1 MSKVVFMLKK
11 SRITIS
17 IASIS
22 TYLLINSQPV
32 FAVIR
37 DDGDEPG
44 VAISGAATVAL
55 FIGFPLLIIGLI
67 SLAILAPQ
75 WSRKAR
81 RESGFVSHTETWW
94 LNGPGEEA
102 KHAGLEASDE
112 ELGAL
117 ILKAGGVSA
126 KW

>member
-1 MSKVVFMLKK
+1 MSKVVFMLKR

-17 IASIS
+17 IASLS
-22 TYLLINSQPV
+22 TYLLTISQPA

-67 SLAILAPQ
+67 AVAILAPQ

-94 LNGPGEEA
+94 LNGPGDEA
-102 KHAGLEASDE
+102 KHLELEASDE
-112 ELGAL
+112 DLGAL
-117 ILKAGGVSA
+117 TLKAGGVSA

>member
-17 IASIS
+17 IASLS

-32 FAVIR
+32 FAAIR

-67 SLAILAPQ
+67 SLTILAPQ

-94 LNGPGEEA
+94 LNGPGDEA
-102 KHAGLEASDE
+102 KHVELEASDE
-112 ELGAL
+112 DLGAL

>member
-1 MSKVVFMLKK
+1 MSKVVFMLKRSK
-11 SRITIS
+11 ITIS
-17 IASIS
+17 VAWLS
-22 TYLLINSQPV
+22 TYLLINAQPV

-94 LNGPGEEA
+94 LNGPGDEA
-102 KHAGLEASDE
+102 KHVELEASDE

-117 ILKAGGVSA
+117 VLKEGGVSA

>member
-55 FIGFPLLIIGLI
+55 FIGLPLLIIGLI
-67 SLAILAPQ
+67 TVAILAPQ
-75 WSRKAR
+75 RSRKAR

-94 LNGPGEEA
+94 LNGPGDEA
-102 KHAGLEASDE
+102 KHLELEASDE
-112 ELGAL
+112 DLGAL
-117 ILKAGGVSA
+117 TLKAGGVSA

>member
-1 MSKVVFMLKK
+1 MSKVVFMSKK

-17 IASIS
+17 IASFS

-55 FIGFPLLIIGLI
+55 FIGLPLLIIGLI
-67 SLAILAPQ
+67 TVAILAPQ

-94 LNGPGEEA
+94 LNGPGDEA
-102 KHAGLEASDE
+102 KHLELEASDE
-112 ELGAL
+112 DLGAL
-117 ILKAGGVSA
+117 TLKAGGVSA

>member
-67 SLAILAPQ
+67 SLVILAPQ

-94 LNGPGEEA
+94 LNGPGDEA
-102 KHAGLEASDE
+102 KHLELEASDE
-112 ELGAL
+112 DLGAL
-117 ILKAGGVSA
+117 TLKAGGVSA

>member
-11 SRITIS
+11 SRITVS
-17 IASIS
+17 IASLS
-22 TYLLINSQPV
+22 TYLIINSQPV
-32 FAVIR
+32 FAAIR

-94 LNGPGEEA
+94 LNGPGDEA
-102 KHAGLEASDE
+102 KHVELEASDE

>member
-17 IASIS
+17 IASLS

-55 FIGFPLLIIGLI
+55 FIGLPLLIIGLI
-67 SLAILAPQ
+67 TVAILAPQ

-94 LNGPGEEA
+94 LNGPGDEA
-102 KHAGLEASDE
+102 KHLELEASDE
-112 ELGAL
+112 DLGAL
-117 ILKAGGVSA
+117 TLKAGGVSA

>member
-55 FIGFPLLIIGLI
+55 FIGLPLLIIGLI
-67 SLAILAPQ
+67 TVAILAPQ

-94 LNGPGEEA
+94 LNGPGDEA
-102 KHAGLEASDE
+102 KHLELEASDE
-112 ELGAL
+112 DLGAL
-117 ILKAGGVSA
+117 TLKAGGVSA

>member
-11 SRITIS
+11 SRISIS
-17 IASIS
+17 IASLS
-22 TYLLINSQPV
+22 TYLLIISQPA

-37 DDGDEPG
+37 DDGDDPG

-67 SLAILAPQ
+67 SLVILAPQ

-94 LNGPGEEA
+94 LNGPGDEA
-102 KHAGLEASDE
+102 KHVELEASDE

>member
-11 SRITIS
+11 SRIAIS
-17 IASIS
+17 IASLS
-22 TYLLINSQPV
+22 TYLVMISQSA

-67 SLAILAPQ
+67 TVAILAPQ

-94 LNGPGEEA
+94 LNGPGDEA
-102 KHAGLEASDE
+102 KHLELEASDE
-112 ELGAL
+112 DLGAL
-117 ILKAGGVSA
+117 TLKAGGVSA

>member
-17 IASIS
+17 IASLS
-22 TYLLINSQPV
+22 TFLLINSQPV
-32 FAVIR
+32 FAAIR

-55 FIGFPLLIIGLI
+55 FIGFPLMIIGLI

-94 LNGPGEEA
+94 LNGPGDEA
-102 KHAGLEASDE
+102 KHVELEASDE
-112 ELGAL
+112 DLGAL

>member
-1 MSKVVFMLKK
+1 MSKVAFMLKK

-17 IASIS
+17 IASLS
-22 TYLLINSQPV
+22 TFLLINSQPV
-32 FAVIR
+32 FAAIR

-55 FIGFPLLIIGLI
+55 FIGFPLLIIGFI

-94 LNGPGEEA
+94 LNGPGDEA
-102 KHAGLEASDE
+102 KHVELEASDE
-112 ELGAL
+112 DLGAL

>member
-17 IASIS
+17 IASLS
-22 TYLLINSQPV
+22 TFLLINSQPV
-32 FAVIR
+32 FAAIR

-94 LNGPGEEA
+94 LNGPGDEA
-102 KHAGLEASDE
+102 KHLELEASDE

>member
-17 IASIS
+17 IASLS
-22 TYLLINSQPV
+22 TFLLINSQPV
-32 FAVIR
+32 FAAIR

-55 FIGFPLLIIGLI
+55 FIGFPLLIIGFI

-94 LNGPGEEA
+94 LNGPGDEA
-102 KHAGLEASDE
+102 KHVELEASDE

>member
-17 IASIS
+17 IASLS

-67 SLAILAPQ
+67 ALAILAPQ

-94 LNGPGEEA
+94 LNGPGDEA
-102 KHAGLEASDE
+102 KHVELEASDE

>member
-17 IASIS
+17 IASLS
-22 TYLLINSQPV
+22 TYLLTISQPA

-67 SLAILAPQ
+67 TVAILAPQ

-94 LNGPGEEA
+94 LNGPGDEA
-102 KHAGLEASDE
+102 KHAELEASD
-112 ELGAL
+112 
-117 ILKAGGVSA
+117 
-126 KW
+126 

>member
-11 SRITIS
+11 SRISIS
-17 IASIS
+17 IAALS
-22 TYLLINSQPV
+22 TCFLINSQPV

-55 FIGFPLLIIGLI
+55 FIGVPLLIIGLI
-67 SLAILAPQ
+67 TVAILAPQ

-94 LNGPGEEA
+94 LNGPGDEA
-102 KHAGLEASDE
+102 KHLQLEASDE
-112 ELGAL
+112 DLGAL
-117 ILKAGGVSA
+117 TLKAGGVSA

>member
-1 MSKVVFMLKK
+1 MSKVLFMLKK

-17 IASIS
+17 IASLS

-94 LNGPGEEA
+94 LNGPGDEA
-102 KHAGLEASDE
+102 KHVELEASDE
-112 ELGAL
+112 ELGSL
-117 ILKAGGVSA
+117 VLKAGGVSA

>member
-17 IASIS
+17 IASLS

-32 FAVIR
+32 FAAIR

-55 FIGFPLLIIGLI
+55 FIGFPLLIIGFI

-94 LNGPGEEA
+94 LNGPGDEA
-102 KHAGLEASDE
+102 KHVELEASDE
-112 ELGAL
+112 DLGAL

>member
-11 SRITIS
+11 PRITIS
-17 IASIS
+17 IASLS

-55 FIGFPLLIIGLI
+55 FIGLPLLIIGLI
-67 SLAILAPQ
+67 TVAILAPQ

-94 LNGPGEEA
+94 LNGPGDEA
-102 KHAGLEASDE
+102 KHLELEASDE
-112 ELGAL
+112 DLGAL
-117 ILKAGGVSA
+117 TLKAGGVSA

>member
-17 IASIS
+17 IASLS

-55 FIGFPLLIIGLI
+55 FIGLPLLIIGLI
-67 SLAILAPQ
+67 AVAILAPQ

-94 LNGPGEEA
+94 LNGPGDEA
-102 KHAGLEASDE
+102 KHLELEASDE
-112 ELGAL
+112 DLGAL
-117 ILKAGGVSA
+117 TLKAGGVSA